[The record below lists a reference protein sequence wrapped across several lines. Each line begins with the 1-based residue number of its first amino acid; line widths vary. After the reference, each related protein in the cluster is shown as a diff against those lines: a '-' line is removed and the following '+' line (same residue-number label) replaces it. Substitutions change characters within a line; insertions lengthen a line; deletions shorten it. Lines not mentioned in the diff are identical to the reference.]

1 LTVPKPDLTLEEAIK
16 ITKDAFTSAAERDIH
31 TGDYVEIWIITK
43 EGTLVEK
50 FGLRKD

>member
-1 LTVPKPDLTLEEAIK
+1 MSLEEAIK

-43 EGTLVEK
+43 NGVDCQK
-50 FGLRKD
+50 FDLRKD